1 LGERQSLNR
10 EVDLTGLITDYRARC
25 AEDSDISLHL
35 PFLYENA
42 QGRTVIELGV
52 RSGNSTAAFL
62 AAGADVWSADTEEP
76 QVPEGWR
83 GNPRWHFLRGDDMH
97 PAVRAALPAEADI
110 VFIDTSHTYE
120 HTLAELR
127 AYAPRA
133 RLLVL
138 LHDTQWMNGT
148 DTGTP
153 AGDVARALDDYC
165 AETGLSWANRPG
177 SYGLGVLVTA

>member
-1 LGERQSLNR
+1 
-10 EVDLTGLITDYRARC
+10 VTGIGADYRARC
-25 AEDSDISLHL
+25 AEDSDIALHL

-42 QGRTVIELGV
+42 RGRTVIELGV

-83 GNPRWHFLRGDDMH
+83 GNPRWHFLRGNDLD
-97 PAVRAALPAEADI
+97 PDILSRLPAEADI
-110 VFIDTSHTYE
+110 VFIDTAHTYE

-138 LHDTQWMNGT
+138 LHDTQWMNGR
-148 DTGTP
+148 DAGTP
-153 AGDVARALDDYC
+153 SGDVARALDDYC
-165 AETGLSWANRPG
+165 AEAGLSWVNRPG
-177 SYGLGVLVTA
+177 SYGLGVIGAA

>member
-1 LGERQSLNR
+1 
-10 EVDLTGLITDYRARC
+10 VDTETDVTRIEGDYRERC
-25 AEDSDISLHL
+25 AQQSDIALHL

-62 AAGADVWSADTEEP
+62 AAGAEVWSADTDEP
-76 QVPEGWR
+76 QVPAEWH
-83 GNPRWHFLRGDDMH
+83 GNPRWHFLRGDDLS
-97 PAVRAALPAEADI
+97 PQILAGLPAAADV
-110 VFIDTSHTYE
+110 VFIDTAHTYG

-138 LHDTQWMNGT
+138 LHDTQFAGGI
-148 DTGTP
+148 DIGGPTGP
-153 AGDVARALDDYC
+153 VARALDDYC
-165 AETGLSWANRPG
+165 AEAGLSWVNRPG
-177 SYGLGVLVTA
+177 SYGLGVIGAA

>member
-1 LGERQSLNR
+1 
-10 EVDLTGLITDYRARC
+10 VDTETDVTGIDADYRARC

-62 AAGADVWSADTEEP
+62 AAGAEVWSADTQEP
-76 QVPEGWR
+76 QVPGEWR
-83 GNPRWHFLRGDDMH
+83 GNPRWHFLLGDDLS
-97 PAVRAALPAEADI
+97 PEILAGLPAKADI
-110 VFIDTSHTYE
+110 VFIDTAHTYG

-138 LHDTQWMNGT
+138 LHDTQWMNGI
-148 DTGTP
+148 DAGTP
-153 AGDVARALDDYC
+153 SGEVARALDDYC
-165 AETGLSWANRPG
+165 AEAGLRWENRPG
-177 SYGLGVLVTA
+177 SYGMGCIRA